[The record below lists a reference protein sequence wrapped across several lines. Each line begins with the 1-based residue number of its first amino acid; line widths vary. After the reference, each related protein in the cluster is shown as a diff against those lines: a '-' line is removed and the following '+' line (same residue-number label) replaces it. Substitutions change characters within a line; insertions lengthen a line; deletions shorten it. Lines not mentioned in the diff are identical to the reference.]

1 MENAHEGLGAILR
14 RNQLAVFLADVYGA
28 NLAWDHMR
36 SSHRYNTE
44 EFFSECEPAQDGC
57 KLFQKSMVLRR
68 CPRGDCACLWNGVS
82 RYLLS
87 VKQTDEGDEANEQGE
102 PAKSMEMNCSV
113 LGVKN
118 DRLVTQEY
126 SGCMGDAMRR
136 YFVHSNKTLA
146 SHLPSSPPSSAS
158 SSPSSASP
166 SSPQLKGEY
175 DVIHY
180 RMGDLRKKPGMKSP
194 SEVELYYLLEAMC
207 KLSDRRIYILTE
219 GNPGIPD
226 VSCFD
231 RLYMASDTSLHDA
244 FSIMAFARVV
254 SVGSSS
260 FSIVLAEV
268 ARPDEVVTLYRTLAL
283 YEWMRAQRW
292 TVVMGRGEFFH
303 FDSKESMVDT
313 LLTGRDPRARTYR
326 REGWFNATSFKIKKI
341 PESRQYNES
350 EFWVPI
356 GDGSGDE
363 GAKKTV

>member
-14 RNQLAVFLADVYGA
+14 RNQLAVFLADVYA
-28 NLAWDHMR
+28 ADLAWDHMP
-36 SSHRYNTE
+36 SSHGYNTDS
-44 EFFSECEPAQDGC
+44 FFSECQPAQDGC
-57 KLFQKSMVLRR
+57 KLFQKSMVLPR
-68 CPRGDCACLWNGVS
+68 CPRGDCVCLWQGVS

-87 VKQTDEGDEANEQGE
+87 VKEEEEDDEGSDKKKKTEQG
-102 PAKSMEMNCSV
+102 KSMEMNCTV

-146 SHLPSSPPSSAS
+146 SHLLPSTTSTTTSPIMTTTTAPTTTT
-158 SSPSSASP
+158 
-166 SSPQLKGEY
+166 KGEY

-180 RMGDLRKKPGMKSP
+180 RMGDLRKKPGTKSP
-194 SEVELYYLLEAMC
+194 SEIELFYLLEAMC
-207 KLSDRRIYILTE
+207 KLSTRRIYILTE

-231 RLYMASDTSLHDA
+231 RLFMASDTSLHDA
-244 FSIMAFARVV
+244 FSIMRYARIV

-268 ARPDEVVTLYRTLAL
+268 AQPEEVVTLHRTLAL
-283 YEWMRAQRW
+283 YEWMDAERW
-292 TVVMGRGEFFH
+292 TVVMERGEFFH
-303 FDSKESMVDT
+303 FDSKVGMIAT

-326 REGWFNATSFKIKKI
+326 REGWFNATSFKMKKI
-341 PESRQYNES
+341 PDTRQYNES
-350 EFWVPI
+350 EFWIPI
-356 GDGSGDE
+356 GNGE
-363 GAKKTV
+363 K

>member
-28 NLAWDHMR
+28 DLAWDHMR
-36 SSHRYNTE
+36 SSHGYNTE
-44 EFFSECEPAQDGC
+44 LFFSQCEAAPNGC
-57 KLFQKSMVLRR
+57 KLFQKSMVLPR
-68 CPRGDCACLWNGVS
+68 CPRGDCACLWQGVS
-82 RYLLS
+82 QYLLS
-87 VKQTDEGDEANEQGE
+87 VKEEREEDGSKKVITGAEQ
-102 PAKSMEMNCSV
+102 SMEMNCSV

-146 SHLPSSPPSSAS
+146 PHLRAS
-158 SSPSSASP
+158 STTPTTTTPTS
-166 SSPQLKGEY
+166 KGEY

-194 SEVELYYLLEAMC
+194 SEIELFYLLEAIC
-207 KLSDRRIYILTE
+207 KLSSRRIYILTE
-219 GNPGIPD
+219 GNPSIPD
-226 VSCFD
+226 VSCFH
-231 RLYMASDTSLHDA
+231 RLFMASDTSLHDA
-244 FSIMAFARVV
+244 FSIMRHARIV

-268 ARPDEVVTLYRTLAL
+268 AQPDEVVTLHRTLDL
-283 YEWMRAQRW
+283 YEWMRAERW

-303 FDSKESMVDT
+303 FDSKMAMTET

-326 REGWFNATSFKIKKI
+326 REGWFNATSFKLKKI

-356 GDGSGDE
+356 E
-363 GAKKTV
+363 GGQK